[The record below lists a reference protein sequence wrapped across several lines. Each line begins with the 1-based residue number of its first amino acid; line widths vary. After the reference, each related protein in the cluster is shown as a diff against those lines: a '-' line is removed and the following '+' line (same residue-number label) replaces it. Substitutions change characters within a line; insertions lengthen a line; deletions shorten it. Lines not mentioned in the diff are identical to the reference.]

1 MHFELKVQNA
11 QGALSVLSLEAGSA
25 EDAQVQAEQL
35 GYSTLSVSKG
45 NAVNLDWFNN
55 KQRFD
60 VLLFSQEL
68 VALLNAG
75 LALVVSIET
84 LAEKSTDPN
93 QQQVLQALLS
103 SLHEGKT
110 FSQAAEALPN
120 VFPTLLVAMV
130 KASEKTGDL
139 KEAMQRFV
147 LYRSQL
153 DQVKTKLIT
162 ASIYPVL
169 LLFVGGLVSLFLL
182 GYVVPKFSSI
192 YENSDDSIPFL
203 SRMLM
208 QWGNLLHEHSGVVA
222 MASIF
227 IITLAVF
234 IFTRES
240 VKNRVMGWLWS
251 IPSLGEK
258 LRLYQ
263 LARFYRTLGMLLE
276 GGIPLVNALQMS
288 ADLLGKALSKQLQ
301 QAIALVKEGQPLSI
315 ALEQNELTTAVSKR
329 MMTVGEQG
337 GNMGEMMENTAS
349 FYDREIARW
358 VDWITRLIEPLLML
372 FIGLMIG
379 TIVILMYIPIFELA
393 DSIQ

>member
-1 MHFELKVQNA
+1 MHFELKVQDA
-11 QGALSVLSLEAGSA
+11 QGALSALSLEAGSA
-25 EDAQVQAEQL
+25 EDAQAQAEQL
-35 GYSTLSVSKG
+35 GYSPLSVSKA

-93 QQQVLQALLS
+93 QQRVLKALLS
-103 SLHEGKT
+103 SLHEGRT
-110 FSQAAEALPN
+110 FSQAAEGLPN

-153 DQVKTKLIT
+153 DQVKTKLMT

-192 YENSDDSIPFL
+192 YENADDNIPFL

-222 MASIF
+222 MASVF
-227 IITLAVF
+227 IIILAMFV
-234 IFTRES
+234 FTRES
-240 VKNRVMGWLWS
+240 VKSRVIGWLWS